1 MNQVTNLIQWKNLT
15 EEQKADFDFENYKYE
30 FQMFDWVPKRG
41 SDIANDRVYR
51 LVIEEDKWYF
61 CKGIYK
67 KPIQGK
73 YLICENF
80 KYKKLKV
87 FENLRPAKRHEIPK
101 PKEKTL
107 QERIQEE
114 WLDKEVVM
122 LEMTDPNNSI
132 ANHEFLSL
140 VDYFYENS
148 IPIAH
153 YHAQS
158 MKGFFRYVY
167 DFGDDGFFLDRE
179 PTDGDS
185 LKTIHPVA
193 VLFEA
198 QK

>member
-1 MNQVTNLIQWKNLT
+1 
-15 EEQKADFDFENYKYE
+15 
-30 FQMFDWVPKRG
+30 
-41 SDIANDRVYR
+41 
-51 LVIEEDKWYF
+51 
-61 CKGIYK
+61 
-67 KPIQGK
+67 
-73 YLICENF
+73 
-80 KYKKLKV
+80 
-87 FENLRPAKRHEIPK
+87 
-101 PKEKTL
+101 
-107 QERIQEE
+107 
-114 WLDKEVVM
+114 M